1 MKLRISLIF
10 LTMCFL
16 AAPRPASPASD
27 ADKIVKNVRKK
38 YDKIKSLEVDFVQ
51 TIYWS
56 LADEEQHVTGKLYL
70 AEGNKY
76 RVETETQTIVTD
88 GKTVWTFSKDRN
100 QVIISELAHSEENPL
115 PRDLLLQYTKESKS
129 RLIGE
134 SKVDGVNC
142 YELEF
147 IPNQEDAYILSTRVW
162 IEKGKWL
169 ARKILQEDINE
180 NTTRYELTHFKINQ
194 PLPDSLFRFK
204 IPAEADVVDMR

>member
-1 MKLRISLIF
+1 MKLRFSIIF
-10 LTMCFL
+10 LAACFL
-16 AAPRPASPASD
+16 AAPRPATSASD
-27 ADKIVKNVRKK
+27 ANKIVKNVRKK
-38 YDKIKSLEVDFVQ
+38 YDKIKSLAVDFVQ

-70 AEGNKY
+70 AEGNRY

-100 QVIISELAHSEENPL
+100 QVIISDLEHSKENPL
-115 PRDLLLQYTKESKS
+115 PRDLLLRYTKESKS
-129 RLIGE
+129 KLMGE
-134 SKVDGVNC
+134 SKVDGVDC

-147 IPNQEDAYILSTRVW
+147 IPKQEDAYVLSTRVW

-180 NTTRYELTHFKINQ
+180 NTTRYELKNFKINQ
-194 PLPDSLFRFK
+194 PLPASLFRFP
-204 IPAEADVVDMR
+204 IPASADVVDMR